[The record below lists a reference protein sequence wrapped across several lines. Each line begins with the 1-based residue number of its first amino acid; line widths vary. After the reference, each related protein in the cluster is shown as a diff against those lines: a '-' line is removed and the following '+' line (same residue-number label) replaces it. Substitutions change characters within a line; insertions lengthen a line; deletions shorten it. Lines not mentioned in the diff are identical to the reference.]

1 MYTPTQIIINTILTL
16 IGMGLGYFY
25 FPALVNRIQKK
36 KEWERQRDH
45 GRWTEADI
53 RTDKIA
59 ADQTRGNRAP
69 ADVPPPNKGG
79 DNE

>member
-1 MYTPTQIIINTILTL
+1 MYTPAQIIINTILTL

-59 ADQTRGNRAP
+59 ADQKGHRAP